1 MFIYHIRFM
10 ICSLRYCVRTFLLI
24 KRLPFEI
31 SNIDPYLDV
40 IFYGYVLDF
49 LNRSVFLLFLYGLKF
64 ILGEIKRYVT
74 QKHTEKN
81 CQLNRGTVSFPDPSL
96 DIILNLKK

>member
-1 MFIYHIRFM
+1 MPLRLKIKFRIIDPCVYLSHTVM

-49 LNRSVFLLFLYGLKF
+49 LK
-64 ILGEIKRYVT
+64 
-74 QKHTEKN
+74 
-81 CQLNRGTVSFPDPSL
+81 
-96 DIILNLKK
+96 